1 MKIILII
8 KKSLIIKRKMIKFSK
23 LKIFRIH
30 KMMIMKYK
38 IKIILIIMKLIKMMK
53 YKILIILI
61 IMKKIKMK

>member
-53 YKILIILI
+53 YKI
-61 IMKKIKMK
+61 